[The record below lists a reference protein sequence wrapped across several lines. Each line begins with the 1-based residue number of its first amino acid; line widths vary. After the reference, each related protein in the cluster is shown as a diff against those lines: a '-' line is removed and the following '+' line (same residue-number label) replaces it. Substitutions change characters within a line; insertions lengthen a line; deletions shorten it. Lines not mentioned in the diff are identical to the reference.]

1 MKVLY
6 IDCFSGIAGDMM
18 LGALLDLG
26 LPRQLLDE
34 SLATLGLDGW
44 HLHVSR
50 AKRHGIVGTDVQVHG
65 HDHHHHSP
73 DTQGE
78 HAESDH
84 GSTDHVHG
92 DHTHGDHTH
101 GDAEGHEHAHG
112 RTWREI
118 RTLIETSGLTVGART
133 LASAMFERLAVAEG
147 KLHDMPPEDVH
158 FHEVGALDAIVDIC
172 GAAIGLDWL
181 GADIIVC
188 DPLPVPRG
196 FVKCAHGRMPLPA
209 PATLEL
215 MRGAAILEVDE
226 TGELVTPTGATI
238 ATTNATRY
246 GSMPSMVVERIGYGV
261 GDRDPAHR
269 PNLLRLVVGE
279 VAGEMGEDRLLETN
293 IDDMTPELLG
303 HVTDRLFAAGAVD
316 VWLTPIQM
324 KKGRPGHCLS
334 VLCSAARQ
342 AAVVGALVSESTTI
356 GVREIPLS
364 RHKLERRLVTLDTR
378 FGPVTVKLAYDGSTL
393 VNAAPE
399 YEDCRR
405 VALAHPAPL
414 KDVLRATQ
422 AAIESEVTQGAVF
435 SRTNSGD

>member
-1 MKVLY
+1 VKVLY

-26 LPRQLLDE
+26 LPRQVLDE

-50 AKRHGIVGTDVQVHG
+50 AKRHGIVGTDVKV
-65 HDHHHHSP
+65 HDHHHHASEHEH
-73 DTQGE
+73 GE
-78 HAESDH
+78 HEH
-84 GSTDHVHG
+84 GEHEHG
-92 DHTHGDHTH
+92 
-101 GDAEGHEHAHG
+101 EHEHAHG
-112 RTWREI
+112 RTWRQI
-118 RTLIETSGLTVGART
+118 RTLIETSGLTAGART
-133 LASAMFERLAVAEG
+133 LALSMFERLAAAEG

-158 FHEVGALDAIVDIC
+158 FHEVGAIDAIVDIC

-181 GADIIVC
+181 DADTIIC
-188 DPLPVPRG
+188 APLPVPHG

-261 GDRDPAHR
+261 GDRDPEHR
-269 PNLLRLVVGE
+269 PNLLRLVLGE
-279 VAGEMGEDRLLETN
+279 VSEAIGSDRLLETN

-303 HVTDRLFAAGAVD
+303 HVTERLFAAGAVD

-342 AAVVGALVSESTTI
+342 AAVVAALVSESTTI

-364 RHKLERRLVTLDTR
+364 RHTLQRRLVTVDTR
-378 FGPVTVKLAYDGSTL
+378 FGPVTVKLAYDGSAL

-405 VALAHPAPL
+405 VALAYPAPL

-422 AAIESEVTQGAVF
+422 AAIESEVTQGAIF